1 MFSDRNYLL
10 LLILSLM
17 IAAVSCGDITDDL
30 FPSSKDK
37 RPSVEA
43 GTIGP
48 AVGQNAPDFTV
59 PDTNGDIVTLASAIA
74 DRKGAVF
81 YFTMWC
87 PICDSHMSH
96 MMNATVPLYPDVRF
110 FAVDYVSATIADAR
124 NAQIANGYAALRVLA
139 DIDHELMQGYKG
151 TMGTTV
157 VIDSAGIV
165 KMNEDYRD
173 GSNLQAVL
181 AGLP

>member
-110 FAVDYVSATIADAR
+110 FAVDYVSATIADAWIMSR
-124 NAQIANGYAALRVLA
+124 RPLPMPGTRRSRTGTRPFGYWPTS
-139 DIDHELMQGYKG
+139 IM
-151 TMGTTV
+151 
-157 VIDSAGIV
+157 S
-165 KMNEDYRD
+165 
-173 GSNLQAVL
+173 
-181 AGLP
+181 